1 MITIITEMCQDFPG
15 GPVAKTPHS
24 QCRGPGS
31 DPWSGHQVPDMAQL
45 KFHVRRIKNKIPRV
59 VNKTQYSQKK
69 SADIHGLTVVLN
81 TDFLGIP

>member
-1 MITIITEMCQDFPG
+1 
-15 GPVAKTPHS
+15 
-24 QCRGPGS
+24 
-31 DPWSGHQVPDMAQL
+31 MAQL